1 MSNAVIYARYSS
13 DKQSEDSI
21 EAQIRACKE
30 YAATKGYTVIQV
42 YADEACRL

>member
-21 EAQIRACKE
+21 EAQLRACRQ
-30 YAATKGYTVIQV
+30 YAATKGYNIVAV
-42 YADEACRL
+42 YADEAISG